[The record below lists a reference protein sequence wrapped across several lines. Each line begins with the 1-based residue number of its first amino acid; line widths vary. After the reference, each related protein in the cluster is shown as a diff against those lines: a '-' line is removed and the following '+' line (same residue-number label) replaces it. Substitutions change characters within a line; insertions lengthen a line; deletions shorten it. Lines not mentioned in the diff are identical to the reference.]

1 MADYYVQG
9 SFTFTCTAAE
19 SALIE
24 EAWQHAADLGDKAL
38 GDKAAPGEPSAE
50 FLAAFPPTDL
60 GNPFNGLLEIFD
72 DPNFPT
78 FGADIEIR
86 GADACLVSIFGDT
99 DFQPDAIAALVQRCC
114 RQTLSEAPIG
124 FEWSYSCSRPRGD
137 GIGGGW
143 CAIFPDRIE
152 YDATS
157 EALARALRPVARRD
171 PGVENPAHPVCDW
184 QGEVANDDTR
194 LGYLDWVDARSEA
207 PLQFTIAGFRSDP
220 RPPALH
226 TGSSG

>member
-9 SFTFTCTAAE
+9 SFSFTCTAAE

-24 EAWQHAADLGDKAL
+24 EAWQHAADLGHKAP
-38 GDKAAPGEPSAE
+38 PGEPSAQ

-60 GNPFNGLLEIFD
+60 GNPFNGLLEMFD
-72 DPNFPT
+72 DPNFPI
-78 FGADIEIR
+78 FGADIEIS
-86 GADACLVSIFGDT
+86 GADSCLVSIFGAT

-114 RQTLSEAPIG
+114 QQTLSEAPIG
-124 FEWSYSCSRPRGD
+124 FEWSYSSSRPRGD

-143 CAIFPDRIE
+143 CAVFVDRIE

-157 EALARALRPVARRD
+157 EALARALRPVAHRD
-171 PGVENPAHPVCDW
+171 PWVEDPAHPVRDW

-194 LGYLDWVDARSEA
+194 LGYLDWVDARGEA
-207 PLQFTIAGFRSDP
+207 LPNSR
-220 RPPALH
+220 
-226 TGSSG
+226 